1 MTMNRFLTAMLL
13 CINPVVALAQN
24 SDDDTA
30 AGYSHRLDLQARFD
44 DRSDRDHRNQYR
56 IRYYPQWTFDD
67 AGAWSVNSFVVTG
80 DDFGS
85 SHNTIGDGSS
95 QKIYVRRAYVR
106 HTSSWGK
113 TEVGIVPTYKGRVS
127 SSGLSKDGWIAGIRQ
142 VVKLDSDSLLDIV
155 VGELDDT
162 DPANA
167 LELPEEANYIELE
180 YTTKINDFHSYE
192 LSLERMTGGNFLR
205 GEYRYKTESDHTV
218 FFELIRRLDEPDS
231 KTVTGLTGDIVIGDT
246 PLSYFAHYSYV
257 SEGIGPRA
265 ELTEDFLGTGHG
277 FSAEISGS
285 INAVDDMEWF
295 VRFDVVDS
303 TTRLLSGIAL
313 SLDKN

>member
-1 MTMNRFLTAMLL
+1 MKRILTTVFLWVS
-13 CINPVVALAQN
+13 PVVALAQN
-24 SDDDTA
+24 SDTESA

-67 AGAWSVNSFVVTG
+67 DGSWSVNSFIVTG

-85 SHNTIGDGSS
+85 SHNTIGDGNS

-106 HTSSWGK
+106 HTSALGK
-113 TEVGIVPTYKGRVS
+113 TEIGIIPTYKGRVS

-142 VVKLDSDSLLDIV
+142 VVELDSDSLLDIV
-155 VGELDDT
+155 VGELNET
-162 DPANA
+162 DPAKA
-167 LELPEEANYIELE
+167 LHLPEQANYIEVE

-205 GEYRYKTESDHTV
+205 GEYRYKTGLNHTL

-231 KTVTGLTGDIVIGDT
+231 KTVAGLTGDFAINNI

-277 FSAEISGS
+277 FSAELSGS
-285 INAVDDMEWF
+285 INAVDDMAWF

-303 TTRLLSGIAL
+303 TTRLLTGIAV
-313 SLDKN
+313 SLDVD

>member
-1 MTMNRFLTAMLL
+1 MTMNRLITALM
-13 CINPVVALAQN
+13 IFVSPVSALAQDASN
-24 SDDDTA
+24 DETT
-30 AGYSHRLDLQARFD
+30 GYSHRLDLQARFD

-67 AGAWSVNSFVVTG
+67 NGTWSVNSFVVTG

-95 QKIYVRRAYVR
+95 QKIYVRRAYIR

-113 TEVGIVPTYKGRVS
+113 TEAGIIPTYKGRVS
-127 SSGLSKDGWIAGIRQ
+127 SSGLSKDGWIAGVRQ
-142 VVKLDSDSLLDIV
+142 VVELDEDSLLDIV

-167 LELPEEANYIELE
+167 LELPEKANYIELE

-192 LSLERMTGGNFLR
+192 LSLERMTGGNFAR
-205 GEYRYKTESDHTV
+205 GEYRYKTMTDHTL

-231 KTVTGLTGDIVIGDT
+231 KTVAGITGDFSLNDY

-277 FSAEISGS
+277 FSAELSGG
-285 INAVDDMEWF
+285 IHAMEDMEWF

-303 TTRLLSGIAL
+303 TTRLLTGIAI
-313 SLDKN
+313 SLDAK